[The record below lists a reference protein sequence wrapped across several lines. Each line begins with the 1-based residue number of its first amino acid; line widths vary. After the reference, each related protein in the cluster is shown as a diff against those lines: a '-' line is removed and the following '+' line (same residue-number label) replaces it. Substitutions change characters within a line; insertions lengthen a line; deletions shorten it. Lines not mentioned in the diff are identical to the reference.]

1 MRRSNMRSFATETTT
16 FVRGDKGQMAVRFA
30 VGAGAVGLV
39 GFGSREI
46 LLAQD
51 KSNTDN
57 VSGSGFAVRN
67 YSNISASR
75 LNRYKKSFLHY
86 ASVQGLDHKLY
97 LTKEDFLDSIAQNLG
112 ELDVDKEKFSKLFDI
127 IFKPDGQKPHFMS
140 FDDYVHF
147 CELLRKP
154 DAEYEIA
161 FKVIDRDGDGKI
173 SRDEFKRVICATVDE
188 DSPPFDF
195 NSDWVNIYFP
205 QNQPLSYEQ
214 FAQLLKG
221 LPNERIRQEFQF
233 YDKDKNGFI
242 SGDDFTKIVRHLKMR
257 NVPPIIKAALAS
269 TEKIYNHGSEEKPEY
284 GISYPQ
290 LVAFTNLLLHLPSY
304 GRVLKVASEKY
315 KTDKIDKY
323 QFLNVAE
330 RTTTVEITPMEVDL
344 IYHFFDLSKDGFL
357 DLTEIERIIESTDL
371 FNKQISK
378 VTAEKKNSPPTSPA
392 AQVPANLTWAQTII
406 HQAKESGAQFG
417 LGAIAGGIGA
427 TAVYPIDL
435 VKTRMQNQR
444 IAIGQ
449 TTRLYNNS
457 WDCFRKVFRNEGF
470 FGLYKGLGPQLVGV
484 APEKAIKLT
493 VNDLLRK
500 LFSTN
505 NSGEI
510 HLPMEILAGGGAG
523 ASQVIFTNPLEIVKI
538 RLQTQGELAKANP
551 TASKISAIAH
561 VRELGFTGLYKGA
574 GACLLRDIP
583 FSAMYFP
590 LYAKMKEVLKEEDGS
605 INATSLLVAGAVAG
619 IPAAGLATPAD
630 VIKTRLQVKAR
641 AGEATYNGIR
651 DCFWKVL
658 EAEGGRAFWKG
669 TVARICRSS
678 PQFGVTLLSYELLQ
692 RHLMP
697 SSMRPERPF
706 TTIPVSQSDME
717 SAFKPRK
724 MINKIDRVESSW
736 FRVFEDQKS
745 KNEEDDE

>member
-1 MRRSNMRSFATETTT
+1 
-16 FVRGDKGQMAVRFA
+16 
-30 VGAGAVGLV
+30 
-39 GFGSREI
+39 
-46 LLAQD
+46 
-51 KSNTDN
+51 
-57 VSGSGFAVRN
+57 
-67 YSNISASR
+67 
-75 LNRYKKSFLHY
+75 
-86 ASVQGLDHKLY
+86 
-97 LTKEDFLDSIAQNLG
+97 
-112 ELDVDKEKFSKLFDI
+112 
-127 IFKPDGQKPHFMS
+127 
-140 FDDYVHF
+140 
-147 CELLRKP
+147 
-154 DAEYEIA
+154 
-161 FKVIDRDGDGKI
+161 
-173 SRDEFKRVICATVDE
+173 
-188 DSPPFDF
+188 
-195 NSDWVNIYFP
+195 
-205 QNQPLSYEQ
+205 
-214 FAQLLKG
+214 
-221 LPNERIRQEFQF
+221 
-233 YDKDKNGFI
+233 
-242 SGDDFTKIVRHLKMR
+242 MR

-269 TEKIYNHGSEEKPEY
+269 TEKIYNHGSEEKPAY

-371 FNKQISK
+371 FNKQASK
-378 VTAEKKNSPPTSPA
+378 VTAEKKNAAPTSA
-392 AQVPANLTWAQTII
+392 ASQAPANLTWAQTII
-406 HQAKESGAQFG
+406 HQAKESGVQFG

-505 NSGEI
+505 NNGEI
-510 HLPMEILAGGGAG
+510 YLPMEILAGGGAG

-551 TASKISAIAH
+551 TASKVSAIAH

-658 EAEGGRAFWKG
+658 EAEGGRAFWK
-669 TVARICRSS
+669 VCFHHPPLPPR
-678 PQFGVTLLSYELLQ
+678 FF
-692 RHLMP
+692 P
-697 SSMRPERPF
+697 SLF
-706 TTIPVSQSDME
+706 
-717 SAFKPRK
+717 
-724 MINKIDRVESSW
+724 
-736 FRVFEDQKS
+736 
-745 KNEEDDE
+745 